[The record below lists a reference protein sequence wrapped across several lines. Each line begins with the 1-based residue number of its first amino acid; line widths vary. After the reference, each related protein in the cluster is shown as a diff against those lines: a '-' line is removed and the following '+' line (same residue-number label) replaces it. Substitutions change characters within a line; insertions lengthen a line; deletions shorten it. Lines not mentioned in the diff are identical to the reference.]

1 MSAKTTELK
10 PCPFCGS
17 GNVRY
22 KEAEH
27 AVVCARCK
35 ARGSIAPDEEMAIR
49 MWDERAGELKP
60 DSWEKLEE
68 DVEQFEDGG
77 TACEYFGSEL
87 TSCNR
92 CKSPCSIGA
101 NCRNSVAHDVLRR
114 AKKLAGI
121 EEEAQR

>member
-49 MWDERAGELKP
+49 MWDERAGELNP
-60 DSWEKLEE
+60 DSWERLEE

-87 TSCNR
+87 TSCNG

-101 NCRNSVAHDVLRR
+101 NCRNSVARDVLRR

>member
-60 DSWEKLEE
+60 DSWENLEE
-68 DVEQFEDGG
+68 DTKQVSCQ
-77 TACEYFGSEL
+77 YFGMDR
-87 TSCNR
+87 TPASCDDCPHGWWQTGR
-92 CKSPCSIGA
+92 PCWQNARLNMIA
-101 NCRNSVAHDVLRR
+101 R

>member
-17 GNVRY
+17 GNVRH

-60 DSWEKLEE
+60 DSWENLEE
-68 DVEQFEDGG
+68 DTKQVSCQ
-77 TACEYFGSEL
+77 YFGMDR
-87 TSCNR
+87 TPASCDDCPHGWWQTGR
-92 CKSPCSIGA
+92 PCWQNARLNMIA
-101 NCRNSVAHDVLRR
+101 R